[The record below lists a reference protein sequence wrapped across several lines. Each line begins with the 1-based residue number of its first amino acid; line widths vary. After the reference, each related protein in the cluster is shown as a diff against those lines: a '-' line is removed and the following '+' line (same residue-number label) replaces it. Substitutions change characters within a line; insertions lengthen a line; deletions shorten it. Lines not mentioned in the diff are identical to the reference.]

1 MCISNM
7 IREEKRVTSIHEE
20 DRLLLTV
27 LQKETCSNTSKNLD
41 IFQEKL
47 YGVNSF
53 VGIWI

>member
-47 YGVNSF
+47 YGVNGF